1 MSMTGWLYRDG
12 SPKYRWEAELE
23 PLKGNYRKP
32 SIISPPPLARG
43 TWMRVE
49 DPVQH
54 CVGGNSLA
62 LLGSPGT
69 GKTYMARQIVEA
81 LRRDGKMTDIISKTH
96 AACANI
102 GMGAKT
108 ADDWVRRHIR
118 HGQLREVDWLVIE
131 ELTQIDIGL

>member
-1 MSMTGWLYRDG
+1 
-12 SPKYRWEAELE
+12 
-23 PLKGNYRKP
+23 
-32 SIISPPPLARG
+32 
-43 TWMRVE
+43 MRVE

-62 LLGSPGT
+62 LFGSPGT

-81 LRRDGKMTDIISKTH
+81 LRRDGKVVDIISKTH

-108 ADDWVRRHIR
+108 ADHWVRRHIR
-118 HGQLREVDWLVIE
+118 HGQICDVDWLVIE
-131 ELTQIDIGL
+131 ELTQIDIGLLERMHHVGLSCASD